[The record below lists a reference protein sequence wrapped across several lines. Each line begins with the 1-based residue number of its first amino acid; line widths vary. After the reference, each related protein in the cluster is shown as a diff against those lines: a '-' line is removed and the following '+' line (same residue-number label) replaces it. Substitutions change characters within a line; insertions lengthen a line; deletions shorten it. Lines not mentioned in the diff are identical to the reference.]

1 MANPNIVEL
10 GCAEE
15 YTVIVTARDLVTY
28 AAELSWSSI
37 SWSRVLDEVST
48 ASVTIPD
55 VFGGLRCNIEF
66 GDTIVPWR
74 FGLRIERNGS
84 EVWSGPITSITRPE
98 RDGAGTDYVEIM
110 ASDIM
115 MWMAKRT
122 TTASQLYTDRDGG
135 VVFKGV
141 LDDATQFDNLFD
153 LRCPT
158 FATGFTMTREI
169 LALDFEYSLDILS
182 ELANSAVDYFVLGK
196 ELVVY
201 DVSDAGWFVLRDGVK
216 TRIAA
221 TDDPFGRYI
230 YGLFTDD
237 AYVARPGFT
246 IDGMSQANNVFVP
259 GADSGE
265 AGFRLYWQA
274 SNVDLNYGLLSH
286 VDVSSLYRPSSD
298 GPIIADAVFQEQA
311 DSILALRDGW
321 LTMPPSTLL
330 DTLLLAN
337 QFSPVGSPL
346 GPQGVAMPEHA
357 DSVLD
362 FVIDDDTLQ
371 SILQESDGEVKS
383 MSAALLVAVN
393 LTDETQ
399 EIAVPP
405 AAAGPWDDVFAAEP
419 RALAGE
425 ALAVEPYGWVVLTR

>member
-28 AAELSWSSI
+28 AAELSWSLI

-48 ASVTIPD
+48 ASVTVPD

-311 DSILALRDGW
+311 DSILALRAQPIVVLSGGALSESAPVRIQDLLPGSLW
-321 LTMPPSTLL
+321 AMDLAEVGVARLL
-330 DTLLLAN
+330 DVQRLKRVDVEVSISKAGIVERVRPTLI
-337 QFSPVGSPL
+337 PVGSD
-346 GPQGVAMPEHA
+346 E
-357 DSVLD
+357 SV
-362 FVIDDDTLQ
+362 I
-371 SILQESDGEVKS
+371 G
-383 MSAALLVAVN
+383 
-393 LTDETQ
+393 
-399 EIAVPP
+399 
-405 AAAGPWDDVFAAEP
+405 
-419 RALAGE
+419 
-425 ALAVEPYGWVVLTR
+425 